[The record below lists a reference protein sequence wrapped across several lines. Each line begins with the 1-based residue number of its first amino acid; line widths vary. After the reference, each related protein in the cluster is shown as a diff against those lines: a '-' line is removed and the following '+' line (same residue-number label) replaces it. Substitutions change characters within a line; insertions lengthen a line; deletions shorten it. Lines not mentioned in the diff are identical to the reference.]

1 MPKVIFIESSEAVHS
16 VEAEAGRTLMQI
28 AVDNM
33 VPGIYGECGGACS
46 CATCHVY
53 VDPQWQ
59 ARLPA
64 KSMDE
69 GFMLEGAVDVNE
81 DSRLCCQ
88 LKMRD
93 DLDGLVL
100 RIPASQG

>member
-1 MPKVIFIESSEAVHS
+1 MAKVIFIESSNAEHC
-16 VEAEAGRTLMQI
+16 VEAESGRTLMQI

-53 VDPQWQ
+53 VDPEWQ

-64 KSMDE
+64 RSSDE
-69 GFMLEGAVDVNE
+69 AFMLEGAQEPNE
-81 DSRLCCQ
+81 HSRLCCQ
-88 LKMRD
+88 VKMYEE
-93 DLDGLVL
+93 LDGLVL
-100 RIPASQG
+100 RIPLSQG

>member
-1 MPKVIFIESSEAVHS
+1 MAKVTFIENSNTEHS
-16 VEAEAGRTLMQI
+16 VEAEPGRSLMQI

-53 VDPQWQ
+53 VAPEWL

-64 KSMDE
+64 KSSDE
-69 GFMLEGAVDVNE
+69 AFMLDGAFEPNE
-81 DSRLCCQ
+81 HSRLCCQ
-88 LKMRD
+88 VKMREE
-93 DLDGLVL
+93 LDGMVL
-100 RIPASQG
+100 RIPVSQG